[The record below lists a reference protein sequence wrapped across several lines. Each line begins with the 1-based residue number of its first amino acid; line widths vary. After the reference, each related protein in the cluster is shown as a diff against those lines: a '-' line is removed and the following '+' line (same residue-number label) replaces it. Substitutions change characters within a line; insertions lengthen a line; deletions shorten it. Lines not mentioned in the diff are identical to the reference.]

1 MNIHLVI
8 KLFLKSSLAPH
19 PPHDDVMIALLKL
32 RNFYLWLYSVWK
44 NLSET
49 LENYW
54 GYPLV
59 SVTTTFILSLH
70 FEFQFIYYEV
80 KVRERI

>member
-1 MNIHLVI
+1 M
-8 KLFLKSSLAPH
+8 
-19 PPHDDVMIALLKL
+19 
-32 RNFYLWLYSVWK
+32 YEK

-59 SVTTTFILSLH
+59 GVTTTFILSLH

-80 KVRERI
+80 KVREKEFKALISSENFKLIVSDSVNNYIVRNSTLFDFHI